1 VFMHPVEMSG
11 SFWFCRKLDVGEAVE
26 KLTRMMEW
34 RRDFMPTPLTEADV
48 AAEAATGKAFLH
60 SHTDVNGRP
69 VIVVRAARHITGAET
84 PQSIFVT
91 FSLGKVVLGGKG

>member
-1 VFMHPVEMSG
+1 MHPVGMSG

-60 SHTDVNGRP
+60 SHPDVNGRP
-69 VIVVRAARHITGAET
+69 VIVVRAARHITGAA
-84 PQSIFVT
+84 PSIYFGNIQ
-91 FSLGKVVLGGKG
+91 FWEGFFG